1 MEVFCNNVDTDEFQ
15 ELDKMNGKLRWQIT
29 LLEVMDSDQQSHIS
43 LSDNEQVTETQYRQG
58 VYMDWENTLHDLRN
72 AFIGTR
78 QIEREEAAFCFL
90 WTDVPGE
97 HIDVASES
105 STCLKELSRSS
116 TVTSRTVY
124 IERVDPG
131 ECSQV

>member
-1 MEVFCNNVDTDEFQ
+1 MA
-15 ELDKMNGKLRWQIT
+15 GKLRWQIK
-29 LLEVMDSDQQSHIS
+29 LLEVMDSDQQSNIS
-43 LSDNEQVTETQYRQG
+43 LSDDEQVTETQYRQG
-58 VYMDWENTLHDLRN
+58 VYMDWENTLYDLRN
-72 AFIGTR
+72 AFIDTR
-78 QIEREEAAFCFL
+78 QIESEEAAFCFL

-105 STCLKELSRSS
+105 STRLHTLSRS

-131 ECSQV
+131 EFLRH